1 MSQDRGK
8 AERVG
13 ELAAK
18 SVVQLLFAMGKSFT
32 VDGLSEKLREFFRQ
46 QVRPELRAVAALN
59 NMELIY
65 RAHFLQPA
73 TRPCRPSV
81 ADSQRG
87 GSLLTTE
94 VHNKDIAI
102 RKMGVERKLK
112 INEYGVF
119 EGRGPEAEVYAQVGL
134 RYIEPELRED
144 PGEIQAAQHNQLPKL
159 VTLDQI
165 RGDLHCHTTGSD
177 GRNTLAEMAEAAQAR
192 GYEYLAIC
200 DHSKR
205 VAMAHGLDAKRLAQ
219 QIKQIDGLNAKLR
232 DITLLKSCEVDI
244 LEDGSLDLPD
254 DILKELDL
262 TVCSVHYK
270 LNLPPDQQTERIL
283 RAMDNP
289 LFRMLGHPIGRLINQ
304 RQTCDIDMA
313 RIMRAADERAC
324 FL

>member
-165 RGDLHCHTTGSD
+165 RATCIVTQRAATGETPSL
-177 GRNTLAEMAEAAQAR
+177 RWP
-192 GYEYLAIC
+192 
-200 DHSKR
+200 
-205 VAMAHGLDAKRLAQ
+205 
-219 QIKQIDGLNAKLR
+219 KLR
-232 DITLLKSCEVDI
+232 
-244 LEDGSLDLPD
+244 
-254 DILKELDL
+254 
-262 TVCSVHYK
+262 
-270 LNLPPDQQTERIL
+270 R
-283 RAMDNP
+283 
-289 LFRMLGHPIGRLINQ
+289 
-304 RQTCDIDMA
+304 
-313 RIMRAADERAC
+313 RAAMNTWRSAITRNASPWHMDSMRSAWRNRSSKSTA
-324 FL
+324 